1 MKTHRGMKERF
12 LFPVRVVA
20 ALAVVFVLAGPAAAI
35 TEGERALSKGRTAAS
50 TLSDSLREKL
60 VASLKESGPEGAMKV
75 CTYQAQAL
83 TREVGEKQGV
93 RVGRT
98 SLKLRN
104 PKNAPDAWERQV
116 LARLQAQAVE
126 GKLPDEVFEPAELDG
141 KKVFRYA
148 KPMMII
154 PTCTGCHGI
163 PSQVPAEVQRLL
175 KERYPS
181 DQATGYKLGEFCG
194 IVSAVVPLD

>member
-1 MKTHRGMKERF
+1 MKTHRGRKERF
-12 LFPVRVVA
+12 LFSVWMA
-20 ALAVVFVLAGPAAAI
+20 TALAVVSVLASPAASM

-50 TLSDSLREKL
+50 TLSESLREKL
-60 VASLKESGPEGAMKV
+60 VASLKDSGPEGAMTV
-75 CTYQAQAL
+75 CSYQAQAL

-116 LARLQAQAVE
+116 LARLQEQAVA
-126 GKLPDEVFEPAELDG
+126 GNLPDEVFEPAVMDG

-148 KPMMII
+148 MPMKIAPACI
-154 PTCTGCHGI
+154 GCHGNL
-163 PSQVPAEVQRLL
+163 SQVPAEVRRMLA
-175 KERYPS
+175 ERYPS
-181 DQATGYKLGEFCG
+181 DQATGYKLGELRG
-194 IVSAVVPLD
+194 IVTAVVPSD

>member
-1 MKTHRGMKERF
+1 MKTNRGMKVRF
-12 LFPVRVVA
+12 HFPVTMTA
-20 ALAVVFVLAGPAAAI
+20 ALAVVSVLAGPAASM
-35 TEGERALSKGRTAAS
+35 TEGERALLKGRAAAS
-50 TLSDSLREKL
+50 TLRDSVREKL
-60 VASLKESGPEGAMKV
+60 VASMKGSGPEGAMKV
-75 CTYQAQAL
+75 CSYQAQAL

-116 LARLQAQAVE
+116 MARLQEQAVV
-126 GKLPDEVFEPAELDG
+126 GILPDEVFEAAELGG

-148 KPMMII
+148 MPLNIGPVCI
-154 PTCTGCHGI
+154 GCHGN
-163 PSQVPAEVQRLL
+163 PSQVTEEVRGML

-194 IVSAVVPLD
+194 IVTAVVPSD

>member
-1 MKTHRGMKERF
+1 MKTHQGVKERF
-12 LFPVRVVA
+12 FFPVRLAA
-20 ALAVVFVLAGPAAAI
+20 ALAVVSVLADPAPSM
-35 TEGERALSKGRTAAS
+35 TVEERALLKGRTAAS

-60 VASLKESGPEGAMKV
+60 VATMKGSGSEGAMKV
-75 CTYQAQAL
+75 CSYQAQAL

-104 PKNAPDAWERQV
+104 PKNAPDAWERQI
-116 LARLQAQAVE
+116 LARLRERAVE
-126 GKLPDEVFEPAELDG
+126 GKLPDEVFGAAEVEG
-141 KKVFRYA
+141 KKVYRYA
-148 KPMMII
+148 KPLTIGPACI
-154 PTCTGCHGI
+154 GCHGN
-163 PSQVPAEVQRLL
+163 PSQVSAEVQRLL

>member
-1 MKTHRGMKERF
+1 M
-12 LFPVRVVA
+12 A
-20 ALAVVFVLAGPAAAI
+20 AVLAAVSLVAGPAAAM
-35 TEGERALSKGRTAAS
+35 TEEERALSKGRTAAS
-50 TLSDSLREKL
+50 ALSDTLREKL
-60 VASLKESGPEGAMKV
+60 VASLKDSGPEGAMKV
-75 CTYQAQAL
+75 CSYQAQAL

-116 LARLQAQAVE
+116 LARLQAQAMA
-126 GKLPDEVFEPAELDG
+126 GNLSDEVFEPAEAGG

-148 KPMMII
+148 KPMKIV
-154 PTCTGCHGI
+154 PTCIGCHGI
-163 PSQVPAEVQRLL
+163 PSEVPAEVQRLL

-181 DQATGYKLGEFCG
+181 DQATGYKMGELRG
-194 IVSAVVPLD
+194 IVSAVVSLD